1 MDKTIY
7 FPVLYPMGS
16 ATFAIAC
23 SHCKNLGGGEVCTLC
38 KQEKQSGFEI
48 KTEPK
53 GEWQEEVV
61 GNGWNE
67 WTNLICGC
75 CGQKH
80 EKVAWPNTWH
90 YCPNCGAQMKYI
102 NSNCH
107 TTSNTEEKL
116 RCEIL

>member
-1 MDKTIY
+1 MSEVKSIFGGCEGK
-7 FPVLYPMGS
+7 FPVFPR
-16 ATFAIAC
+16 AIDGNAIEKFIVDGLNAKKFGYDGVEILAEI
-23 SHCKNLGGGEVCTLC
+23 HNAPTID
-38 KQEKQSGFEI
+38 QEELR
-48 KTEPK
+48 PK

-90 YCPNCGAQMKYI
+90 YCPNCGADMRGKG
-102 NSNCH
+102 H
-107 TTSNTEEKL
+107 G
-116 RCEIL
+116 